1 MEEDIKK
8 ITLEFHKVYEE
19 LAPQFGYETRKD
31 TKDFD
36 FNSDNGKL
44 MYATVEKVVE
54 PILNELDR
62 LQKENEELSRLNE
75 KLEME
80 YNILL
85 NAKVAIDIGSTESVG
100 IEFLEEYIPKSVI
113 QDKLNELKEC
123 DTSCLVEQIYNNG
136 KKALCKELLNKGE

>member
-1 MEEDIKK
+1 MEKMLKDMLDKQPYELSGKTKK
-8 ITLEFHKVYEE
+8 LFEAIMKIADE
-19 LAPQFGYETRKD
+19 R
-31 TKDFD
+31 
-36 FNSDNGKL
+36 
-44 MYATVEKVVE
+44 
-54 PILNELDR
+54 DR

-113 QDKLNELKEC
+113 QDKIKELKLKLGKTYNLYGANDYEFIK
-123 DTSCLVEQIYNNG
+123 LEAKIQI
-136 KKALCKELLNKGE
+136 LEEILKGE